1 MAFRAALPNFSKG
14 ELGPELVARTD
25 VASYQ
30 AGVRRGR
37 NVFVRKYG
45 GLSKRMGTRFVS
57 EVLDASKP
65 VRLIPFQFSIEQ
77 AYALE
82 MGQGYMRPAANGGM
96 LLEQALTITSIDRGQ
111 TTTVRSAFHGYAV
124 GDIAYFRDVAG
135 MVEINGRSG
144 KVVAVPDSGTVVVDI
159 DSRGFQP
166 FTGDAGGVTNTAPP
180 APTPTPPPVNPPT
193 PTPTPP
199 STGGG
204 GGGGGG
210 VRNPNYVLP

>member
-1 MAFRAALPNFSKG
+1 MAFRASLPNFSKG
-14 ELGPELVARTD
+14 ELAPELVARTD

-30 AGVRRGR
+30 AGVRRAR

-57 EVLDASKP
+57 EVLDPTQP

-96 LLEQALTITSIDRGQ
+96 LLEQALTITGIDRGL
-111 TTTVRSAFHGYAV
+111 TTTVHSAFHGYAV

-144 KVVAVPDSGTVVVDI
+144 KVVAVPDANTVVVAI
-159 DSRGFQP
+159 DSRAFQP

-180 APTPTPPPVNPPT
+180 APTPTPPPVPDPT

-199 STGGG
+199 SVGG

-210 VRNPNYVLP
+210 VRNPNVVLR